1 MNYHNWTFSDPVEIS
16 KETDLLD
23 YAETYLVDGLY
34 EPPVNFTI
42 FDKATRTNTYNG
54 SGLQVKRNILMST
67 LKSSS
72 VLSRHD
78 LKSAVHD
85 YLATGNCYFLIV
97 RNALGKVAMLKHL
110 PALYMRV
117 GENQE
122 KYYYLTNYFERIK
135 YDKGRVLHLS
145 QIDMRQEIYGIPE
158 WFAAVSSVL
167 LNEAATLF
175 RRKYYKNGAHA
186 GFLLYTNNA
195 KMGVDEE
202 KQISE
207 RLNSM
212 RGLGNF
218 RNLFINGRGLDKT
231 KPELIPVG
239 QLDAKDEFLNVKNV
253 TRDDVL
259 SAWRVPPQLMGIMPA
274 NTGGFGDVK
283 KAAEVFVINEIL
295 PLQDEFLT
303 INDVSGSDV
312 ITTKTYELLKGDNNE
327 N

>member
-1 MNYHNWTFSDPVEIS
+1 MIYNPWTFSEPTEIS
-16 KETDLLD
+16 QETDLLD
-23 YAETYLVDGLY
+23 YAETYLFDGYY
-34 EPPVNFTI
+34 EPPINFGI
-42 FDKATRTNTYNG
+42 FDKATRANTYNG

-67 LKSSS
+67 LETKGA
-72 VLSRHD
+72 LSRKD

-97 RNALGKVAMLKHL
+97 KNLLGEISLIRHL

-122 KYYYLTNYFERIK
+122 KYYYLQGSFKKIE
-135 YDKGRVLHLS
+135 YDKSQVLHLS
-145 QIDMRQEIYGIPE
+145 QIDMRQEVYGIPE

-167 LNEAATLF
+167 LNESATLF

-195 KMGVDEE
+195 KMSVPEE
-202 KQISE
+202 KQIAE

-218 RNLFINGRGLDKT
+218 RNLFINGRGMDKT

-283 KAAEVFVINEIL
+283 KSAEVFVINEIL

-303 INDVSGSDV
+303 INSIVGADV
-312 ITTKTYELLKGDNNE
+312 ISTKTYKLLEQEK
-327 N
+327 